1 MRDGQAGR
9 QAERNSTQRDG
20 EKQPEREDRDR
31 EKRFAS
37 FPRLSFCFTETP
49 DVLGTCSGC
58 TFSVGSAAGSSN
70 TAHL

>member
-9 QAERNSTQRDG
+9 QAGRQR
-20 EKQPEREDRDR
+20 ETLHRETERERQR
-31 EKRFAS
+31 LRKMFRS

-58 TFSVGSAAGSSN
+58 TSSVGSAAGSSN